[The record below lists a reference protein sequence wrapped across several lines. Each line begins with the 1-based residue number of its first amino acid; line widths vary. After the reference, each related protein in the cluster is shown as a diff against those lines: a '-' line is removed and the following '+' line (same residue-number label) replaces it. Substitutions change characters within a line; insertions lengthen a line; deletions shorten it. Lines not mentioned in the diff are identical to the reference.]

1 MKIVYLPSILSII
14 VSKEGENVKDGAIST
29 EQIVIIVTAIIIG
42 TLARILTI
50 KEDYRQY
57 PSYPNGY
64 LIHLL
69 TGFVAAALG
78 AVAIPALMT
87 KNFVAVTFLTLAI
100 QQFRDVRKTE
110 RESLKDLENT
120 EYAYRGDA
128 YIDGIAKTF
137 EARNYFALI
146 VSFAT
151 ALTIQLVDTKF
162 MWINI
167 LCGTIVGFIVL
178 FVLKRF
184 SKGKTVG
191 DIATV
196 KKGEVEIK
204 GSELFVDGIYVSN
217 QLGTENARNLFES
230 EGVAVVIYP
239 KEEHFRITLDNYGQR
254 QAILFEATR
263 AIGVKRYHF
272 TRKDYEKGY
281 IVIALVPI
289 VNDTSRLIE
298 TVKNT
303 PLLES
308 AKKSHA
314 VMKTNLMGRE

>member
-1 MKIVYLPSILSII
+1 M
-14 VSKEGENVKDGAIST
+14 
-29 EQIVIIVTAIIIG
+29 
-42 TLARILTI
+42 
-50 KEDYRQY
+50 
-57 PSYPNGY
+57 
-64 LIHLL
+64 IHLL

-120 EYAYRGDA
+120 EYTFRGDA
-128 YIDGIAKTF
+128 YIDGISKTF

-151 ALTIQLVDTKF
+151 SLTIQLIDVKSI
-162 MWINI
+162 WIRI
-167 LCGTIVGFIVL
+167 LCGVVVGFIVL

-191 DIATV
+191 DIANV
-196 KKGEVEIK
+196 KEGKVEIK
-204 GSELFVDGIYVSN
+204 GSELYVDGIYVSN
-217 QLGTENARNLFES
+217 QLGTENARKLFEK
-230 EGVAVVIYP
+230 EGIAVVVYP
-239 KEEHFRITLDNYGQR
+239 KSEHFRITLDNYGQR
-254 QAILFEATR
+254 QAMLFEATR
-263 AIGVKRYHF
+263 SIGVKRYHF
-272 TRKDYEKGY
+272 TRKDYEKGR
-281 IVIALVPI
+281 VITALVPI
-289 VNDTSRLIE
+289 VNDVNKLIE

-308 AKKSHA
+308 AKKSHS
-314 VMKTNLMGRE
+314 VMQTNLTGRE

>member
-1 MKIVYLPSILSII
+1 MKDSI
-14 VSKEGENVKDGAIST
+14 IST
-29 EQIVIIVTAIIIG
+29 EHIVMILTAIVVG
-42 TLARILTI
+42 TLARVLTI

-64 LIHLL
+64 LIHLI

-151 ALTIQLVDTKF
+151 ALTIQLVNTESI
-162 MWINI
+162 WINTFSGI
-167 LCGTIVGFIVL
+167 VVGFIVL

-191 DIATV
+191 DIANV
-196 KKGEVEIK
+196 KEGRIEVK
-204 GSELFVDGIYVSN
+204 GSELFVDGIYISN
-217 QLGTENARNLFES
+217 QLGTENARKLFEN
-230 EGVAVVIYP
+230 EGLAVVIYP
-239 KEEHFRITLDNYGQR
+239 KEDHFRITLDNYGQR
-254 QAILFEATR
+254 QAVLFEATR
-263 AIGVKRYHF
+263 SIGVKRYHF
-272 TRKDYEKGY
+272 TRKDYEKGR
-281 IVIALVPI
+281 IVITLVPI
-289 VNDTSRLIE
+289 MNDAKKLIE

-314 VMKTNLMGRE
+314 VMQTNLTGRE

>member
-1 MKIVYLPSILSII
+1 M
-14 VSKEGENVKDGAIST
+14 KDGVISS
-29 EQIVIIVTAIIIG
+29 EQIALIVTAIIIG
-42 TLARILTI
+42 TLARVLTI

-64 LIHLL
+64 LIHLI

-128 YIDGIAKTF
+128 YIDGISKTF

-151 ALTIQLVDTKF
+151 GLTIQLVNTNSI
-162 MWINI
+162 WINI
-167 LCGTIVGFIVL
+167 ICGTIVGFIVL

-191 DIATV
+191 DIANV
-196 KKGEVEIK
+196 KEGKVEIK

-217 QLGTENARNLFES
+217 QLGTENARKLFEK
-230 EGVAVVIYP
+230 EGLAVVIYP
-239 KEEHFRITLDNYGQR
+239 REEHFRITLDNYGQR
-254 QAILFEATR
+254 QAILFETTR
-263 AIGVKRYHF
+263 SVGVKRYHF
-272 TRKDYEKGY
+272 TRKEYEEGRV
-281 IVIALVPI
+281 VITLVPI
-289 VNDTSRLIE
+289 INDINKLVE

-308 AKKSHA
+308 AKKSHS
-314 VMKTNLMGRE
+314 VMQTNLAGRK

>member
-1 MKIVYLPSILSII
+1 MMDGNISKEHIVLIVIAII
-14 VSKEGENVKDGAIST
+14 V
-29 EQIVIIVTAIIIG
+29 G
-42 TLARILTI
+42 TLARVLTI

-64 LIHLL
+64 LIHVI

-87 KNFVAVTFLTLAI
+87 KNFVAVTFLTVAI

-146 VSFAT
+146 VAFAT
-151 ALTIQLVDTKF
+151 ALTIQLVNNDS

-167 LCGTIVGFIVL
+167 LCGVLAGFVVF

-184 SKGKTVG
+184 SKGKSVG
-191 DIATV
+191 DIADV
-196 KKGEVEIK
+196 KEGKVEVK
-204 GSELFVDGIYVSN
+204 GSELFVDDIYVSN
-217 QLGTENARNLFES
+217 QLGTENAQNMFEK
-230 EGVAVVIYP
+230 EGIAVVIYP
-239 KEEHFRITLDNYGQR
+239 REEHFRITLDNYGQR

-263 AIGVKRYHF
+263 SIGVKRYHF
-272 TRKDYEKGY
+272 TRKDYEKGR
-281 IVIALVPI
+281 IVITLVPI
-289 VNDTSRLIE
+289 VKDVNKLIE

-314 VMKTNLMGRE
+314 VMQTNLAGRE

>member
-1 MKIVYLPSILSII
+1 M
-14 VSKEGENVKDGAIST
+14 KDGVIST
-29 EQIVIIVTAIIIG
+29 EHIIIIVTAIVVG
-42 TLARILTI
+42 TLARVFTI

-64 LIHLL
+64 MIHLL
-69 TGFVAAALG
+69 TGFVAASLG

-87 KNFVAVTFLTLAI
+87 KNFVAVTFLALAI
-100 QQFRDVRKTE
+100 QQFRDVRKME

-120 EYAYRGDA
+120 EYTYRGDA

-137 EARNYFALI
+137 ESRNYFALI

-151 ALTIQLVDTKF
+151 ALTIQLVNSK
-162 MWINI
+162 MIWINLGSGI
-167 LCGTIVGFIVL
+167 AIGVIVFYI
-178 FVLKRF
+178 LKRF

-191 DIATV
+191 DISDV
-196 KKGEVEIK
+196 KPAKIEIK

-217 QLGTENARNLFES
+217 TLGTENAQKLFAN
-230 EGVAVVIYP
+230 EGIAVIIKP
-239 KEEHFRITLDNYGQR
+239 REEHFRITLDNFGQR

-263 AIGVKRYHF
+263 ALGVKRYHF
-272 TRKDYEKGY
+272 TRKDYEQGE

-289 VNDTSRLIE
+289 IRDMDKLVE
-298 TVKNT
+298 AVKKA

-314 VMKTNLMGRE
+314 VMKTNLAGRE

>member
-1 MKIVYLPSILSII
+1 M
-14 VSKEGENVKDGAIST
+14 KDGVISS
-29 EQIVIIVTAIIIG
+29 EQIALIVTAIIIG
-42 TLARILTI
+42 TLARVLTI
-50 KEDYRQY
+50 KEAYRQY

-64 LIHLL
+64 LIHLI

-128 YIDGIAKTF
+128 YIDGISKTF

-151 ALTIQLVDTKF
+151 GLTIQLVNTNSI
-162 MWINI
+162 WINI
-167 LCGTIVGFIVL
+167 ICGTIVGFIVL

-191 DIATV
+191 DIANV
-196 KKGEVEIK
+196 KEGKVEIK

-217 QLGTENARNLFES
+217 QLGTENARKLFEK
-230 EGVAVVIYP
+230 EGLAVVIYP
-239 KEEHFRITLDNYGQR
+239 REEHFRITLDNYGQR
-254 QAILFEATR
+254 QAILFETTR
-263 AIGVKRYHF
+263 SVGVKRYHF
-272 TRKDYEKGY
+272 TRKEYEEGRV
-281 IVIALVPI
+281 VITLVPI
-289 VNDTSRLIE
+289 INDINKLVE

-308 AKKSHA
+308 AKKSHS
-314 VMKTNLMGRE
+314 VMQTNLAGRK

>member
-1 MKIVYLPSILSII
+1 MKDSV
-14 VSKEGENVKDGAIST
+14 IST
-29 EQIVIIVTAIIIG
+29 EHIAIIVTALIVG
-42 TLARILTI
+42 TLARAITI

-120 EYAYRGDA
+120 EYAFRGDA

-151 ALTIQLVDTKF
+151 ALTIQLID
-162 MWINI
+162 INSIWLRI
-167 LCGTIVGFIVL
+167 LCGIIIGFIVL

-191 DIATV
+191 DISDV
-196 KKGEVEIK
+196 KEGKVEIK

-217 QLGTENARNLFES
+217 QLGTQNAQNLFKN
-230 EGVAVVIYP
+230 EGIAVVIYP
-239 KEEHFRITLDNYGQR
+239 REDHFRITLDNYGQR

-263 AIGVKRYHF
+263 SLGVKRYHF
-272 TRKDYEKGY
+272 TRKDYEEGR

-289 VNDTSRLIE
+289 VNDINKLIE
-298 TVKNT
+298 TAKNT

-314 VMKTNLMGRE
+314 VMQTNLTGRE